1 MSVFRLFLSLKWIS
15 LEVYFS
21 AERDDYLY
29 IEMRCHSILVN
40 RIVLKSLHG
49 KLRHETHQI

>member
-21 AERDDYLY
+21 AERDYYLC
-29 IEMRCHSILVN
+29 IEMRCHGILVY
-40 RIVLKSLHG
+40 RIVLKSLYG